1 MGDRCIITDRRRTVG
16 LYLHDFGDRSYVLAL
31 LRYASMKGLRPCFDG
46 KWYGSSLAALA
57 AFVSNFNS
65 SRHGFAGDG
74 EVKILTHFQNPG
86 DNGIYIL
93 TNEKWE
99 IETQELLKGCEE
111 PYEPD
116 EEEILD
122 NLISINTA
130 QPEKER
136 LSSRA
141 LKAEYVPCNSEHLRD
156 DDEILVKTTYGIK
169 VATILGF
176 GGTDWVYGFN
186 VDGKPYTDALYRE
199 QADKESWDYFD
210 LCLNA
215 RNNVN
220 SYVLKDKVWLIK
232 KEVVIG

>member
-16 LYLHDFGDRSYVLAL
+16 LHLHDFGDRSYVLAL

-46 KWYGSSLAALA
+46 KWYGSSLAALT
-57 AFVSNFNS
+57 AFISNFNS
-65 SRHGFAGDG
+65 CRHGHAGDG
-74 EVKILTHFQNPG
+74 EVKIFTHFQNPG

-93 TNEKWE
+93 TDEEWE

-122 NLISINTA
+122 NLMSLNA
-130 QPEKER
+130 SQPEKER

-141 LKAEYVPCNSEHLRD
+141 LKAEYVPCNSEHLKAN
-156 DDEILVKTTYGIK
+156 DEILVKTTYGIK
-169 VATILGF
+169 EATVLGF
-176 GGTDWVYGFN
+176 GGTDWVYSFN

-199 QADKESWDYFD
+199 QADKENWDHFD

-220 SYVLKDKVWLIK
+220 SYVLKDKVWRLPAPTK
-232 KEVVIG
+232 V